1 MICFPLWWG
10 LNIKVPSE
18 TWKGFSRPDAGGRE
32 ILTQSLLT
40 NRVASQAGIKSV
52 IISLHSHVSI
62 TVTRVL
68 KTFCLESQKQMFLPQ
83 LLIHNDVISSCCS
96 VVLRKSA
103 NIVFHLHEGGFWGRV
118 RVC

>member
-10 LNIKVPSE
+10 LNIKVPNE

-40 NRVASQAGIKSV
+40 NWGASHSRIKSV
-52 IISLHSHVSI
+52 VVSLHSHVSI

-68 KTFCLESQKQMFLPQ
+68 KTFCLESQKQMFLLQ
-83 LLIHNDVISSCCS
+83 LSIHNDVISSCCA

-103 NIVFHLHEGGFWGRV
+103 NVLFLLHEAGFRGG
-118 RVC
+118 

>member
-10 LNIKVPSE
+10 LNIKVPNE

-40 NRVASQAGIKSV
+40 NWVASHSRIKIV
-52 IISLHSHVSI
+52 VVSLHSHVSI

-68 KTFCLESQKQMFLPQ
+68 KTCLESQKQMFLLQ
-83 LLIHNDVISSCCS
+83 LSIHNDVISSCCA

-103 NIVFHLHEGGFWGRV
+103 SVLFLLHEAGFRGS
-118 RVC
+118 